1 MINLVNV
8 FVKYTKEFYALSN
21 INLTANRGQVV
32 ALFGPKDSGKTCL
45 IRVLT
50 GLEKVEKGEVY
61 IKDIPINKID
71 FKTDISAGY
80 IPYKANFFDKKTV
93 YDNLKYVLDIR
104 NFEKS
109 VITEKINQAIIDFR
123 LEQIVNQKIYKLSLY
138 QKYLVSIARL
148 SFRKLDLVLID
159 NIFEELSEQE
169 TIELLTLIKKYFINS
184 NTLVLFSTSNLT
196 LAKTIAS
203 NVYYLEYGAIVKE
216 DNLEDTFEKRLAKEV
231 SLLEEQVEEQV
242 KIKKNNKTAKSKNA
256 KSSSKPKT
264 EKSKKTQNKNIK
276 KDNIK
281 NNK

>member
-21 INLTANRGQVV
+21 INLTASRGQVV

-216 DNLEDTFEKRLAKEV
+216 ENLEDTFEKRLAKEV

-256 KSSSKPKT
+256 KSSSKQKT
-264 EKSKKTQNKNIK
+264 EKSKKNTK
-276 KDNIK
+276 
-281 NNK
+281 